1 MPNNSLGERRK
12 HWKGL
17 VAGSKANA
25 TELEVVRGYTT
36 RLDELI
42 PLTEQASTRQLLAQ
56 AEFQQSTRDQEVLV
70 EEARELA
77 NRIRSGVRTIY
88 GVRSEK
94 LVEFGLKP
102 QRKRARLKSRK
113 KPVEPA
119 AAADK
124 DSGGEAAT

>member
-1 MPNNSLGERRK
+1 MPNNSFGERMK

-25 TELEVVRGYTT
+25 TDLEVVSGYTN
-36 RLDELI
+36 RLDELL
-42 PLTEQASTRQLLAQ
+42 PLTEQANARQMQAQ
-56 AEFQQSTRDQEVLV
+56 AEFQQSTRDQEALV
-70 EEARELA
+70 EEALELA

-102 QRKRARLKSRK
+102 QRKRGRLKSRK
-113 KPVEPA
+113 KPVEASAPA
-119 AAADK
+119 ESE
-124 DSGGEAAT
+124 SGGVAT